1 MKTLICKLILVN
13 LPILLVFSSRLI
25 ANTDSLYLRSLLDKA
40 IKYEYVDSDSN
51 FFYTNKLI
59 NDASKS
65 NNSYFL
71 SKAYNQLG
79 GYFKLAGIPD
89 SSVKCFEKAI
99 SIAQKINHKG
109 ILSDIYGNYGLYFI
123 SISDFNNA
131 IKYSKESIKMKI
143 SIPDYKYIEYAFVDL
158 GNVYL
163 ELSNFQEALQY
174 YNTALKMSFYNKNI
188 KGVAGS
194 YINISGVYND
204 LGKLNEAEYYAN
216 KAAYFFNQ
224 IENMY
229 GLTFVKQR
237 MASLNYRKGNYNKA
251 ISLSLEAIESA
262 KKVNQVE
269 LVANSYELIGNVN
282 MALKNWK
289 EALLNFEKSF
299 DIRKESNNLKHQV
312 NSYINIS
319 SVYIKTK
326 DYTKS
331 KHYLAK
337 ALSIADS
344 MHNLDALP
352 VIHQNLANAD
362 SALGN
367 FQSAFNHLSKYKSYS
382 DSLYNDENK
391 QKLERF
397 KYQHE
402 FELKEQVQKEEA
414 ERNRFEMEQSLRISK
429 LERNGV
435 LSFALLII
443 LVALIYFWQQRK
455 LKKQRDQL
463 NSLITKDYELKSL
476 QSQINTHFIYNALNG
491 VSSFI
496 YSNLPDKALSYLN
509 KFAKHL
515 RITLENSRNSWVT
528 LASELESI
536 KCYVELEAIHL
547 DNPPQFQVIV
557 DEGVELE
564 STLIPPM
571 LIQPLVENAF
581 KHALYANSVDSKLLI
596 RVNVTN
602 EKLAITIIDNGPE
615 LKTTVSNKKGLSL
628 ASKITEERLAVINQQ
643 FKTNIT
649 FHFSQRETE
658 VGQSSAS
665 ELQFPLMRA

>member
-13 LPILLVFSSRLI
+13 LSILLVFSNRLI

-59 NDASKS
+59 NDASKL

-71 SKAYNQLG
+71 AKAYNQLG
-79 GYFKLAGIPD
+79 GYYNIAGIPD
-89 SSVKCFEKAI
+89 STIKWFDKAI
-99 SIAQKINHKG
+99 DIAKNNNYKR
-109 ILSDIYGNYGLYFI
+109 ILSDIYGNY
-123 SISDFNNA
+123 SIFYKNINNYSKA
-131 IKYSKESIKMKI
+131 INYSKESIKLKI
-143 SIPDYKYIEYAFVDL
+143 SIPDYKFIEYAFNDL
-158 GNVYL
+158 ANVYI
-163 ELSNFQEALQY
+163 ELSNYEKALEY
-174 YNTALKMSFYNKNI
+174 YNVGLKMAFHNKNLN
-188 KGVAGS
+188 GVAGC
-194 YINISGVYND
+194 YINISRVYNE
-204 LGKLNEAEYYAN
+204 LGKSDEAEFYAK

-224 IENMY
+224 LENMY

-237 MASLNYRKGNYNKA
+237 MASLNYRKGNYNRA
-251 ISLSLEAIESA
+251 IALSHEAIESA
-262 KKVNQVE
+262 KKVNQKE
-269 LVANSYELIGNVN
+269 LIANSYELIGNVN
-282 MALKNWK
+282 LALKNWK
-289 EALLNFEKSF
+289 DALLNFEKSL
-299 DIRKESNNLKHQV
+299 DIRKQSQNIKHQV

-319 SVYIKTK
+319 SVHIKTK
-326 DYTKS
+326 DYLKS
-331 KHYLAK
+331 KQYLAK
-337 ALSIADS
+337 ALAIADS

-352 VIHQNLANAD
+352 VIHQNLATAD

-402 FELKEQVQKEEA
+402 FELKEQVQKEEV

-435 LSFALLII
+435 LSFAILII
-443 LVALIYFWQQRK
+443 LVALIYLWQQRK

-463 NSLITKDYELKSL
+463 NALITKDYELKSL

-496 YSNLPDKALSYLN
+496 YSNVPDKALSYLN

-536 KCYVELEAIHL
+536 QCYVELEVIHL